1 MKNLNLKNNVF
12 ALGIVM
18 SSLSPMLAQA
28 EISPTTYEVGKFAA
42 QALNETRQDLLTKQG
57 LLNAPLGIDRLLG
70 LEERGYD
77 YAYTLTGAVIDL
89 IGGELICIL
98 DGRYKINDASYDE
111 QTDTMLTDFKLDE
124 SQSNVICQDF
134 TAGASEA
141 SCSIRHGAKRV
152 GYSGGNVSVFQS
164 MCVEQLVDVVTA
176 S

>member
-1 MKNLNLKNNVF
+1 MQNSNLKNNVF

-28 EISPTTYEVGKFAA
+28 EISPTTYEVNKFAE

-57 LLNAPLGIDRLLG
+57 LLNAPLGMDRLLG
-70 LEERGYD
+70 LEDRGYD
-77 YAYTLTGAVIDL
+77 YAYTLTGAVIDQ

-98 DGRYKINDASYDE
+98 DGRYKIHDARYHE

-124 SQSNVICQDF
+124 SQSNVICQGF
-134 TAGASEA
+134 TADTDEA

-152 GYSGGNVSVFQS
+152 GYSGGNISVFKDL
-164 MCVEQLVDVVTA
+164 CVEQLVDVVTA